1 MPKERIFAEPLTNA
15 EKQQRHREKHTGET
29 LEAGDRR
36 RQKLQDEIHE
46 FIDKLNTVQLYAIK
60 PLLRCL
66 TDPKMIPADMEKLIG
81 SINGNI
87 DYEMCI
93 GEFADSD

>member
-1 MPKERIFAEPLTNA
+1 MPKKRIYTEPLSNA
-15 EKQQRHREKHTGET
+15 EKQARHRDKHIGET

-36 RQKLQDEIHE
+36 RQNLQEEVHE

-66 TDPKMIPADMEKLIG
+66 TDPRMTAADMEKLIG

-87 DYEMCI
+87 DYENS
-93 GEFADSD
+93 GDDE